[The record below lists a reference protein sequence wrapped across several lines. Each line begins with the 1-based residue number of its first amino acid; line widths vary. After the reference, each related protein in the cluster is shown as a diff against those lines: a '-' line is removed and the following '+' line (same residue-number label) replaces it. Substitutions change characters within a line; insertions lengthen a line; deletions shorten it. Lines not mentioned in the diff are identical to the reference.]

1 MDSTEDGTPGTP
13 GPLSGFA
20 VYSSSDLEEE
30 TAQDTAGG
38 PESAGEGASED
49 FGERYIE
56 PEDIPVTHNVRMRP
70 GSSLSIGRR
79 NVYRT
84 DRRGVPHF
92 VPGWLP
98 AHARAHYLRTC
109 VAAAAVAGAAVAG
122 SAVMALAGT
131 GSNPEY
137 TALAAEENLVRGE
150 VVSVTRS
157 TEPDPGNPVLFRT
170 TEATTVTYEAD
181 GARTG
186 HIETS
191 TTDAV
196 PPLAQET
203 QLAKGDGLDLYVDP
217 EDPDH
222 FVVSDPGEPGKTN
235 VLTFIPLLPAAA
247 GTAAAL
253 IARKKMLLM
262 RQLEEQS

>member
-20 VYSSSDLEEE
+20 VYSSASLEEE
-30 TAQDTAGG
+30 TAPDETEDQPGSGDWA
-38 PESAGEGASED
+38 ED

-56 PEDIPVTHNVRMRP
+56 PEDIPVTHHVRMRP

-98 AHARAHYLRTC
+98 AHARAHYRRTC
-109 VAAAAVAGAAVAG
+109 IASAAVAGAAVA
-122 SAVMALAGT
+122 AVLTMAVAGT

-137 TALAAEENLVRGE
+137 TALASEANLVRGE

-170 TEATTVTYEAD
+170 TENATVTYEAD
-181 GARTG
+181 GRRTG
-186 HIETS
+186 RISTS

-203 QLAKGDGLDLYVDP
+203 QLATGDSLDLYVDP
-217 EDPDH
+217 EDPDR
-222 FVVSDPGEPGKTN
+222 FVVRDPSAPGRFN
-235 VLTFIPLLPAAA
+235 ALTMIPLLPGAA

-253 IARKKMLLM
+253 ISRKKMGLM
-262 RQLEEQS
+262 RQLEEQA